1 MLHVNFYIAIFAYA
15 GAILAVCVGIWMW
28 VEFTAHSGRLGG
40 LGTAQRKWR
49 CDYCGY
55 MYLGSGEE
63 DVSQCP
69 RCESY
74 NEL

>member
-15 GAILAVCVGIWMW
+15 GAIMAVCVGIWMW
-28 VEFTAHSGRLGG
+28 IEFTAHSGRLGG
-40 LGTAQRKWR
+40 SGTVQRKWR

-69 RCESY
+69 HCESY